1 MAKKTGLG
9 RGLDALFADAAPIN
23 EEEVKVSKPAKKAPA
38 KSPSKPASK
47 KTEPVSTEDKVLY
60 IDINDI
66 KPNKAQPRMTFDED
80 KLKELESSIK
90 EHGVIQPLIVRE
102 ADNGYELVAGERR
115 WRASRLAGLK
125 KVPCIIRNFDD
136 KQNAIVA
143 IIENMQREDLNPI
156 EEAEGLR
163 SMTEQYGFTQ
173 EQVSASLGKSRTY
186 ITNSIRLLKLP
197 KEIQQF
203 VSNGQMS
210 AAHGRT
216 IINVTDA
223 KKQKE
228 ICDKVIKLGLSVRET
243 ERLANKAKD
252 EIKPDR
258 KKRKTTPTAKKSN
271 DILAVEAELRTLTG
285 TKVNINGDS
294 KKGKLELEYYS
305 TEELNRLIDTI
316 REAFR

>member
-38 KSPSKPASK
+38 KSPAKPASK
-47 KTEPVSTEDKVLY
+47 KTESVSNEDRVLY

-102 ADNGYELVAGERR
+102 AENGYELVAGERR

-136 KQNAIVA
+136 RQNAIVA

-163 SMTEQYGFTQ
+163 SMTETYGFTQ

-203 VSNGQMS
+203 VSDGQMS

-223 KKQKE
+223 KKQRE

-258 KKRKTTPTAKKSN
+258 KKRKTTTAKKSS
-271 DILAVEAELRTLTG
+271 DILAAEAELRTLTG
-285 TKVNINGDS
+285 TKVNINGDG

-305 TEELNRLIDTI
+305 TDELNRLIDTI